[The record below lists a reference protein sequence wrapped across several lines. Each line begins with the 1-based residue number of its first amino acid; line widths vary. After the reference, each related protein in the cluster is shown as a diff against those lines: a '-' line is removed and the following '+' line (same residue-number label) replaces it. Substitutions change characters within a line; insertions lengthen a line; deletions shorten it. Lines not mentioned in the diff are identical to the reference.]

1 MFGKHI
7 FMSGL
12 LVLPLSLQ
20 AIEVDHSITKNT
32 VVETGIAESQR
43 IERLARRWEV
53 TSEEWI
59 RYEEI
64 MQGEGRYHWRD
75 VDPLVVLGIYAK
87 DETERKRFARLTAE
101 KEYRLQSRF
110 TQFNQAYVK
119 AFHHLYGSQPIIEL
133 EPFYEQ
139 YRQRGI
145 SSAIRD
151 PAPHSTLEDKSGDRT
166 VLFLNTH
173 CARCDDWFRNLKD
186 QTNLGSAIDL
196 YFIDESSDAIGQ
208 WAKRIGIDPV
218 ELDQGALTLNQDSG
232 QYNQYGRPG
241 IPAAYYYDA
250 SYQSVLRLKDGES
263 LP

>member
-1 MFGKHI
+1 
-7 FMSGL
+7 
-12 LVLPLSLQ
+12 
-20 AIEVDHSITKNT
+20 
-32 VVETGIAESQR
+32 
-43 IERLARRWEV
+43 
-53 TSEEWI
+53 
-59 RYEEI
+59 

-87 DETERKRFARLTAE
+87 DDAERQRYARLTAE

-110 TQFNQAYVK
+110 TQFNQAYIK
-119 AFHHLYGSQPIIEL
+119 AFHRLYGAQPIIDL
-133 EPFYEQ
+133 APFYEQ

-145 SSAIRD
+145 SSSIRE
-151 PAPHSTLEDKSGDRT
+151 PAPAIAYTGGRSGDRT

-173 CARCDDWFRNLKD
+173 CASCDDWFRKLKD
-186 QTNLGSAIDL
+186 QTSLGSAIDL

-250 SYQSVLRLKDGES
+250 SYQSVLRLKDEES